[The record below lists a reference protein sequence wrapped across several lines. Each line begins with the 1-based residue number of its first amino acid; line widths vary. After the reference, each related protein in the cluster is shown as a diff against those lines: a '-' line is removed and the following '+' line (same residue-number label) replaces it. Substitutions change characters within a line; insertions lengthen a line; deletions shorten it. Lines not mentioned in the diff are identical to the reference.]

1 MATGLVGVLALLA
14 AGCGPACEA
23 GRGCTIAGVGTLGFN
38 GDGLPADETWLSSP
52 TSVLTDADGTVLIV
66 DFSNMR
72 IRELTA
78 EGTIET
84 RVGIGEHAY
93 SEIGADRLETPLEN
107 PIDAAYG
114 PDGLLYLAPLH
125 EGRVIRVGAHDTIE
139 VVAGTGEIADGVHGG
154 ATLETPMG
162 YVAGIAFGPDGSLY
176 AADQTFSRVRR
187 VGPDGRVECVLGLGQ
202 AGENGV
208 GAGPETALAY
218 PERIVVDA
226 PRSRLLVADAGNHRV
241 LAMDLDSL
249 QTEVVAGTGVEGFSG
264 DGGAAVDA
272 QLSLP
277 MGLAVQSDG
286 RVYVSDFGNH
296 VVRAVFPDGT
306 IDTVLGDPEAED
318 ARAVAW
324 PLQARIHGPAGLHL
338 TAEGDLLVAERAGHR
353 IARFVGA
360 DHAP

>member
-1 MATGLVGVLALLA
+1 MANNIVAN
-14 AGCGPACEA
+14 EA
-23 GRGCTIAGVGTLGFN
+23 NRGCLPRLPDAVMEEYVWPWVHQMRMRASLNRIVRAGPSLYEDLPDLV
-38 GDGLPADETWLSSP
+38 PADETWLSSP

-241 LAMDLDSL
+241 LAMDLDS
-249 QTEVVAGTGVEGFSG
+249 SYH
-264 DGGAAVDA
+264 
-272 QLSLP
+272 P
-277 MGLAVQSDG
+277 
-286 RVYVSDFGNH
+286 
-296 VVRAVFPDGT
+296 
-306 IDTVLGDPEAED
+306 
-318 ARAVAW
+318 
-324 PLQARIHGPAGLHL
+324 HL
-338 TAEGDLLVAERAGHR
+338 LW
-353 IARFVGA
+353 
-360 DHAP
+360 